1 MTLLGDAG
9 IKRLAALNHETACD
23 LSDKIG
29 AISGAEVLN
38 ETFFNEFTVKLSKPA
53 ADVIEALAA
62 RHILGGVPVSR
73 LTGDQEDLLLV
84 CATETSTQEDIDAFV
99 TALSEEL
106 S

>member
-1 MTLLGDAG
+1 M
-9 IKRLAALNHETACD
+9 
-23 LSDKIG
+23 
-29 AISGAEVLN
+29 LN